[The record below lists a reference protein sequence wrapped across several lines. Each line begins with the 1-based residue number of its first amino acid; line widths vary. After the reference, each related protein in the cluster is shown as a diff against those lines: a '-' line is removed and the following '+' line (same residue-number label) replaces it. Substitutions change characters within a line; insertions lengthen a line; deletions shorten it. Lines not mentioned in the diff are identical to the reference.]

1 MQDLL
6 IRDEGPSD
14 AAAIDALLRVVF
26 AGDDE
31 AALVARLRAGGE
43 IVASLV
49 AEADGQI
56 TGHAAFSR
64 AGIEVDGQRL
74 DAAWLAPVAV
84 VAEHQAKGIGSA
96 MIRQGL
102 RRCGAKGFGYAV
114 VVGNPDYYFRFG
126 FGPATGLQSRWAG
139 DALMVAPLGGAKPGA
154 PVGTLV
160 EPRAFAELE

>member
-1 MQDLL
+1 MAEPS
-6 IRDEGPSD
+6 IREERPSD
-14 AAAIDALLRVVF
+14 AAAIGALLRVVF

-31 AALVARLRAGGE
+31 AALVDRLRAGGE
-43 IVASLV
+43 LMVSLV
-49 AEADGQI
+49 AESDGQI
-56 TGHAAFSR
+56 VGHTAFSR
-64 AGIEVDGQRL
+64 AGIEVDGEKL

-84 VAEHQAKGIGSA
+84 AAEHQAKGIGSA

-102 RRCGAKGFGYAV
+102 QRCGAQGFGCAV

-126 FGPATGLQSRWAG
+126 FGPAPGLRSRWTG
-139 DALMVAPLGGAKPGA
+139 DALMAAPLGGAKPDA